1 MVINAN
7 FWGIVYTGKPKGIV
21 LYTRGNPIP
30 NIPIILA
37 RDMVHNLFIYS
48 HLHREVNTKAL
59 IIFIS
64 NYIEY
69 TPKGYTVNA
78 FRYVLKPTI
87 EELFEKDFKEA
98 IKRVSQSKDMAIFKV
113 NRDLIAIPKE
123 DIIYFESANSKIIV
137 HIDGAENSE
146 IQFYGKLD
154 DLEKKMGTARFLRIQ
169 KSILVNIKYI
179 KRISSYKVYLTTG
192 DEFTSSRKNYKELT
206 ECYVK
211 MKLNYI
217 TDAIK

>member
-1 MVINAN
+1 MIIREN
-7 FWGIVYTGKPKGIV
+7 IVDVQEYDLKMILKGK
-21 LYTRGNPIP
+21 
-30 NIPIILA
+30 
-37 RDMVHNLFIYS
+37 
-48 HLHREVNTKAL
+48 E
-59 IIFIS
+59 
-64 NYIEY
+64 IEC
-69 TPKGYTVNA
+69 
-78 FRYVLKPTI
+78 KP
-87 EELFEKDFKEA
+87 
-98 IKRVSQSKDMAIFKV
+98 
-113 NRDLIAIPKE
+113 E